1 MKVTYVFT
9 CPVMVACKPAAY
21 KKKEQVR
28 SYYLKVFSRVDIS
41 KVFLV
46 IKNKMQS
53 S

>member
-1 MKVTYVFT
+1 MKVAYVFT
-9 CPVMVACKPAAY
+9 CPVMVVCKPAAY
-21 KKKEQVR
+21 KKEQVR